1 MLNSLPE
8 LATLDGAQ
16 IPKRSAARMRIE
28 QWTPGISVTWSPSDL
43 RQAVAD
49 NRRGL
54 FSRSSQLAESM
65 LADDEY
71 TSSLNRAIDEVLSS
85 PFSLMPETEDGDPIS
100 ISELIAEQL
109 GAQWGKCITEEAMA
123 SILGWY
129 LGIGAAVATIDWDK
143 EWRPYLRVLHPQFM
157 WWDSEL
163 LNARGQLGAMM
174 YQTRN
179 GAVEITPGDGKWFLM
194 GSRESWASC
203 AVAAIGEN
211 WFVKR
216 CAWRDWQ
223 RYNERHGLPIIKA
236 FVPSS
241 AEAQD
246 KRSFIRDVS
255 RVGSDTTVGLPTH
268 LGPDGEQFDLDLLE
282 AKDQS
287 FDSFEK
293 TLARCDRKIQIFFLG
308 SNVGSET
315 TSVGSRAASE
325 ASADVTKRIASSRAR
340 RFGTYLRDQLVTP
353 WALWTV
359 PGATLDAM
367 PWPSWQVIA
376 GLEESTSIRWG
387 AVADAI
393 AKWSTAGYDVKNAID
408 IAAELG
414 LTVEEKPAPE
424 PGAIDPKTGLPVP
437 PLMVP
442 AEPGM
447 PAESVPAESVPAE
460 EEALTAGGLDFGQVL
475 GRHRRIAIVGGPRV
489 GKTTLSKRVSDRK
502 VVSTD
507 DFIRQPWGSVPTLIQ
522 GAVALESAFIVEGVQ
537 AARFLRKGGQVDAVI
552 RLDRP
557 KVPRT
562 KGQETMAK
570 SVNKIFDEW
579 ASGNRSTPVYLEHET
594 SMGPRF
600 RRA

>member
-8 LATLDGAQ
+8 MLDKTPQ
-16 IPKRSAARMRIE
+16 RSIARVRIE
-28 QWTPGISVTWSPSDL
+28 QWTPGISVAWSPGDV
-43 RQAVAD
+43 RQAVVD
-49 NRRGL
+49 NRRGQ
-54 FSRSSQLAESM
+54 FARSAQLAESM
-65 LADDEY
+65 LCDDEY
-71 TSSLNRAIDEVLSS
+71 TSSLNRSIDEILSS
-85 PFSLMPETEDGDPIS
+85 PFSLMPETEGGDPIS

-143 EWRPYLRVLHPQFM
+143 QWRPYLRVLHPQFM
-157 WWDSEL
+157 WWDSEAK
-163 LNARGQLGAMM
+163 NSRGQLGAMM

-179 GAVEITPGDGKWFLM
+179 GSVEITPGDGKWFLM
-194 GSRESWASC
+194 GSRDSWASS
-203 AVAAIGEN
+203 AVCAIGEN
-211 WFVKR
+211 WLIKR

-236 FVPSS
+236 FVPSG
-241 AEAQD
+241 ADAQD

-268 LGPDGEQFDLDLLE
+268 LGDADERFDLELLE
-282 AKDQS
+282 AKDQA

-293 TLARCDRKIQIFFLG
+293 TLARCDRKIQIYFLG

-315 TSVGSRAASE
+315 TSVGSRSASE
-325 ASADVTKRIASSRAR
+325 ASAEVTKRIASSRAR

-359 PGATLDAM
+359 PGATVDAM

-393 AKWSTAGYDVKNAID
+393 AKWSTAGYSVKNAID

-414 LTVEEKPAPE
+414 LVVEEAESIAGIPGPVPGAVPGVE
-424 PGAIDPKTGLPVP
+424 PGAVP
-437 PLMVP
+437 D
-442 AEPGM
+442 
-447 PAESVPAESVPAE
+447 E
-460 EEALTAGGLDFGQVL
+460 EEALTAGGLDYGQVL
-475 GRHRRIAIVGGPRV
+475 GRHQRIAIVGGPRV
-489 GKTTLSKRVSDRK
+489 GKTTLAKRVSDRK

-507 DFIRQPWGSVPTLIQ
+507 DFARQPWSSVPALIQ
-522 GAVALESAFIVEGVQ
+522 DAVALASSFVVEGVQ

-570 SVNKIFDEW
+570 SVNRIFEQW
-579 ASGNRSTPVYLEHET
+579 SRVNKSTPVYVEHET
-594 SMGPRF
+594 STGPRF